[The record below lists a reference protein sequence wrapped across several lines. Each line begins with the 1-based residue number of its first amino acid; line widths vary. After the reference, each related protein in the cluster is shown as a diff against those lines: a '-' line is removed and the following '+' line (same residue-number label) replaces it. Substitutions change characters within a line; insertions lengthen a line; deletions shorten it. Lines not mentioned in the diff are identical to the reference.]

1 MRKLVITSLAK
12 EDTKNV
18 LEFIEAKWGESSRM
32 KFSNKLNK
40 NLNLIAFNPELF
52 PKSEINNR
60 IRKCVISKQSSLFLY
75 F

>member
-32 KFSNKLNK
+32 KFSNKSNK
-40 NLNLIAFNPELF
+40 ILAIALKWNKLIP
-52 PKSEINNR
+52 
-60 IRKCVISKQSSLFLY
+60 ISNKQSLIEVELK
-75 F
+75 

>member
-32 KFSNKLNK
+32 KFSNK
-40 NLNLIAFNPELF
+40 
-52 PKSEINNR
+52 
-60 IRKCVISKQSSLFLY
+60 
-75 F
+75 